1 MTKQKMKPEP
11 AKTSLSLESHQVL
24 LRPLVT
30 EKGMH
35 RSERYNQYSFEIN
48 VLATKE
54 DVRRAVELVLCTA
67 RLPFGAG
74 CGTQLVERYPKE
86 RLVCCERL
94 SGACSVSS
102 KLHLH
107 RVMRSTR
114 RSDLHNERV

>member
-54 DVRRAVELVLCTA
+54 DVRRAVEELFDVRVTKV
-67 RLPFGAG
+67 R
-74 CGTQLVERYPKE
+74 TQNRVGKSRRFRFRRGKT
-86 RLVCCERL
+86 RSWKKAV
-94 SGACSVSS
+94 VT
-102 KLHLH
+102 LHDEH
-107 RVMRSTR
+107 RI
-114 RSDLHNERV
+114 DFF